1 MPRTRSRYINTFFLL
16 SPTVMCL
23 NKKNKTKKKAN
34 KKPLWECNDQVR
46 VPGEDENSSTDAA
59 RITEGLLYTDNGTRR
74 P

>member
-1 MPRTRSRYINTFFLL
+1 
-16 SPTVMCL
+16 MCL
-23 NKKNKTKKKAN
+23 NKKNKKKKKAN
-34 KKPLWECNDQVR
+34 KKPLWECNDQVH